1 MHSPSTQET
10 SPLIMR
16 KQLILIA
23 ILVALV
29 AGAGL
34 YLQGPLA
41 GLAAVFGGGITVI
54 NLLLMKW
61 HMRRAEREARADAAQ
76 NLRILYAC
84 AIQRLIATVMLFA
97 LGMGLWK
104 LPPLYLMGG
113 FILALTAQYLA
124 GMNSKTLR

>member
-1 MHSPSTQET
+1 
-10 SPLIMR
+10 MR
-16 KQLILIA
+16 RQLILIA
-23 ILVALV
+23 FFIALL

-34 YLQGPLA
+34 YLQGTLA
-41 GLAAVFGGGITVI
+41 GLAAILGGGITVL
-54 NLLLMKW
+54 NLLLTKW

-84 AIQRLIATVMLFA
+84 SIQRLIATVSLFA

-104 LPPLYLMGG
+104 LPPLFVLGG

-124 GMNSKTLR
+124 GTNSKTLR